1 MVESKTFT
9 TKLLRTVNY
18 AKLSILA
25 LTCQYPQS
33 YTL

>member
-18 AKLSILA
+18 ALLSIQA
-25 LTCQYPQS
+25 LSCLYP
-33 YTL
+33 LW